1 MQATKIHRAR
11 TLAASLTV
19 LLVAASFYASHVR
32 AASSPVQA
40 IPSIDQAA
48 QRH

>member
-1 MQATKIHRAR
+1 MKATKIHRAR

-32 AASSPVQA
+32 AEPRVPAT
-40 IPSIDQAA
+40 PSIDQAA